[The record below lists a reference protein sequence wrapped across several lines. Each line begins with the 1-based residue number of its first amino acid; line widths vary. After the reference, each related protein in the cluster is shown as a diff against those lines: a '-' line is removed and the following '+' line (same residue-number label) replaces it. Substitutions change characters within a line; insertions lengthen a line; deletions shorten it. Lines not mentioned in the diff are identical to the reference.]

1 MPAQFSTAQL
11 RKGLKDSCQGFSS
24 DLSHITLSPS
34 LLVPCFLGFPER
46 GQCQA
51 FLNFCA
57 VFQSNLPSPSQSGLH
72 LQTFLVA
79 VLNSECSFPIEPVSM
94 RNRQDRACPSLYV
107 LGFFFFFFFINGER
121 GVFIMEEAFKSLAL
135 QQILSSLTILCAS
148 QLCARC
154 L

>member
-1 MPAQFSTAQL
+1 MSAQFSTAQL
-11 RKGLKDSCQGFSS
+11 RKGLKGSCQGFSS

-79 VLNSECSFPIEPVSM
+79 VLNSECSFPIEPMGM
-94 RNRQDRACPSLYV
+94 RNRQDQACPSLYV
-107 LGFFFFFFFINGER
+107 MGFFFFFSLMGTRGFIT
-121 GVFIMEEAFKSLAL
+121 EEAFKSLAL
-135 QQILSSLTILCAS
+135 QQILPSFTILCAS